1 MKKKILIYTGN
12 HNSETGIL
20 DYLQTLI
27 PLVEKLGFIAIKSS
41 SFKDLIFRNFDGVIV
56 IEEFSTNERLITTN
70 LILRK
75 FQGKKIL
82 ILTEFFN
89 ENRNTLNSFDNT
101 LKNENSFFL
110 PRYSLFL
117 YLQKIRS
124 YCSRN
129 FFLSS
134 IIYFFFKFF
143 EILKKISFFLFG
155 TMPRFIFRTIIII
168 CAISYFFLGAKKFL
182 VLKFLRYVAL
192 KARKIKFK
200 FILIKKKFERL
211 GKTEKEFD
219 SIRDEIYMK
228 LRYFGL
234 TNIINTFDA
243 IFVSHKNILPI
254 KLLNKK
260 IPIEQLYFNLK
271 KDKID
276 IDKNN
281 KIKLSFSGY
290 LNEYRLET
298 LINLCKDKNDF
309 FDYSEID
316 KIIKY
321 SKPRFIKQF
330 HHEKN
335 YCSIHIKK
343 TKHWLYSSPTRY
355 INSINKNEIPLIL
368 EDFSDEDSKLLTLK
382 VGSLNAKNWN
392 EFEKEIDELNN
403 GIKKYKILLNNN
415 EQSLK
420 KFIGKLL

>member
-12 HNSETGIL
+12 HRYEVGIL

-27 PLVEKLGFIAIKSS
+27 PLIEKLGFVAIKSS
-41 SFKDLIFRNFDGVIV
+41 SFKDLILRDFDAVIV

-70 LILRK
+70 LIIKNFRG
-75 FQGKKIL
+75 QKIL

-89 ENRNTLNSFDNT
+89 EERNTLNSFDNI
-101 LKNENSFFL
+101 LKNENSFFR
-110 PRYSLFL
+110 PKYSLFL

-129 FFLSS
+129 FFLSL
-134 IIYFFFKFF
+134 IIYFFSKFF
-143 EILKKISFFLFG
+143 EILKKLSFFLFG
-155 TMPRFIFRTIIII
+155 TIPVSIFRAVLISS
-168 CAISYFFLGAKKFL
+168 AISYFYLGVNKLSAT
-182 VLKFLRYVAL
+182 KFLRYVAI
-192 KARKIKFK
+192 KTRKIIFKFK
-200 FILIKKKFERL
+200 LIKKKLERL

-234 TNIINTFDA
+234 ANIINTFDA
-243 IFVSHKNILPI
+243 IFVSHKDILPI

-343 TKHWLYSSPTRY
+343 TKNWLYSSPTRY

-382 VGSLNAKNWN
+382 AGSLNAKNWN

-403 GIKKYKILLNNN
+403 GIKRYRMLLNNN

-420 KFIGKLL
+420 KFIGKLI

>member
-27 PLVEKLGFIAIKSS
+27 PLIEKLGFIAIKSS

-70 LILRK
+70 LILRM
-75 FQGKKIL
+75 FQGEKIL

-117 YLQKIRS
+117 HLQKIKS
-124 YCSRN
+124 YCGRN
-129 FFLSS
+129 FFLSL
-134 IIYFFFKFF
+134 IILFFSKFF
-143 EILKKISFFLFG
+143 EILKKLSFFLFW
-155 TMPRFIFRTIIII
+155 TMPSFIFRTIIII
-168 CAISYFFLGAKKFL
+168 CAVSNFFLGAKKFP
-182 VLKFLRYVAL
+182 VLEFFRYVAL

-200 FILIKKKFERL
+200 FILIKKKLERL

-234 TNIINTFDA
+234 SNIINTFDA

-271 KDKID
+271 I
-276 IDKNN
+276 
-281 KIKLSFSGY
+281 IKLSSVF
-290 LNEYRLET
+290 LV
-298 LINLCKDKNDF
+298 I
-309 FDYSEID
+309 
-316 KIIKY
+316 
-321 SKPRFIKQF
+321 
-330 HHEKN
+330 
-335 YCSIHIKK
+335 
-343 TKHWLYSSPTRY
+343 
-355 INSINKNEIPLIL
+355 
-368 EDFSDEDSKLLTLK
+368 
-382 VGSLNAKNWN
+382 
-392 EFEKEIDELNN
+392 
-403 GIKKYKILLNNN
+403 
-415 EQSLK
+415 
-420 KFIGKLL
+420 